1 METGMTDS
9 RSDDPDEIDRAI
21 AAYRAQLTAEAEL
34 ARADLDE
41 IEDHIRTL
49 AAELRGRGLGATEAV
64 AEAARRLGDPRSV
77 AREHARVRTAFGA
90 RLSRTRAWAAALLI
104 APLLVAMA
112 VSGAGNT
119 DMNAELGVGVL
130 IVLALVARLSWARPI
145 LLGGFAFF
153 TLPTAMWLF
162 SGGGASPWWV
172 AWFVGIVALLAPW
185 HRRELGAA
193 GAALALQ
200 VWAFGAASLALAYQY
215 SSRDGRLPVA
225 PAANLAVIA
234 AALATAGGVL
244 RARWAAIGS
253 AIAAIALAVA
263 LEQMW
268 GLRFR
273 FAHPELY
280 SGFLFSAIGSGA
292 IASAASA
299 VLGWRSAPSRFG
311 SLRALFDRA

>member
-1 METGMTDS
+1 MTDS
-9 RSDDPDEIDRAI
+9 KSDDPNEIDNAI
-21 AAYRAQLTAEAEL
+21 AAYRTQLTAEAEL
-34 ARADLDE
+34 ARADLNE
-41 IEDHIRTL
+41 IEDHLRTL
-49 AAELRGRGLGATEAV
+49 AAELLSKGLGATEAV
-64 AEAARRLGDPRSV
+64 AEAARRLGEPRSV

-90 RLSRTRAWAAALLI
+90 KLSRGRAWAAALLI
-104 APLLVAMA
+104 APLLVTMA
-112 VSGAGNT
+112 ISGAGNT
-119 DMNAELGVGVL
+119 DMNPELGAGVL

-153 TLPTAMWLF
+153 TLPTAMWLV

-172 AWFVGIVALLAPW
+172 AWFVGIVALLTPW
-185 HRRELGAA
+185 HRRELSAA

-215 SSRDGRLPVA
+215 TSPDGSLPVA
-225 PAANLAVIA
+225 PAANIALIA

-253 AIAAIALAVA
+253 AIAAIAIGLS

-273 FAHPELY
+273 FAHPDVY
-280 SGFLFSAIGSGA
+280 GAFLFSAIGSGA

-311 SLRALFDRA
+311 SLRAILDRA